1 MPDRDALIPMLR
13 ESARAF
19 VDSFAGLS
27 QPQLSFPPAPDR
39 WSISET
45 AEHVI
50 LAEVGSS
57 KLMRGRM
64 IRESTPPDVLA
75 ATAGGDARIDA
86 RLKVRAGVLR
96 APDFVMPKGR
106 WATTGEMVEAFDESR
121 QATIEFL
128 TTTPLDLATYAAPHP
143 ALGPLTGLQ
152 WAYFLV
158 RHCLRHVEQIEEV
171 KASAGYPSA

>member
-1 MPDRDALIPMLR
+1 MPDRDALIPMLQ
-13 ESARAF
+13 ESARVF
-19 VDSFAGLS
+19 VGSFGGLS
-27 QPQLSFPPAPDR
+27 QPQLTFPPGPGR
-39 WSISET
+39 WSISQT

-50 LAEVGSS
+50 LAEAGSG
-57 KLMRGRM
+57 KLLRGRM
-64 IRESTPPDVLA
+64 IREATPPELLA

-86 RLKVRAGVLR
+86 RLKVRAGVLP
-96 APDFVMPKGR
+96 APEFVMPQGR
-106 WATTGEMVEAFDESR
+106 WPTAGEMVEAFAESR

-128 TTTPLDLATYAAPHP
+128 STTPLDLATYAAPHP

-171 KASAGYPSA
+171 KASSGYPVA